1 MTDVTFRRIPPPSSY
16 DDELAAEPYWPVGS
30 NDVFPEQ
37 FEPFLVSDP
46 GARAMFYEV
55 HRDLL
60 DPEFWTRKQER
71 VRAGL
76 QEDVFP
82 YPEEIRFRRV

>member
-1 MTDVTFRRIPPPSSY
+1 MTDVTFRPIPLAASY
-16 DDELAAEPYWPVGS
+16 DDEVAADPYWSMGA

-60 DPEFWTRKQER
+60 DPGFWARKQER
-71 VRAGL
+71 VRTGQ